1 MSDHR
6 HDSDLDWLYR
16 RNQEPDRTRGG
27 YPSSPQQEPS
37 PYPPYPSSPRQEPS
51 PYPPYRPEPSP
62 YPTQQPSPWQESSV
76 LDRKSVV

>member
-27 YPSSPQQEPS
+27 YPSSPQQD
-37 PYPPYPSSPRQEPS
+37 PS

-62 YPTQQPSPWQESSV
+62 YPTQQPSPWQESS
-76 LDRKSVV
+76 LYSGSAAAQDAG